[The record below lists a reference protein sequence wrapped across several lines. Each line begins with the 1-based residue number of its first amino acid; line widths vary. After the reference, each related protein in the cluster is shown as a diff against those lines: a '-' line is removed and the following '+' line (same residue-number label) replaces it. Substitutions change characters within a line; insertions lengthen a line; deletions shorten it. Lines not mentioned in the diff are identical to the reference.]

1 MDATRLAGRRNIRN
15 FKWKEF
21 SLQYLLVDCC
31 LLLLSTRIM
40 GESDFK
46 ISRLLDESLETTLK
60 SVGYG
65 FCIGTGVAAVLFRKL
80 MIATLLDRV

>member
-1 MDATRLAGRRNIRN
+1 
-15 FKWKEF
+15 
-21 SLQYLLVDCC
+21 
-31 LLLLSTRIM
+31 M

-65 FCIGTGVAAVLFRKL
+65 FCIGTGIAAVLFRGKL
-80 MIATLLDRV
+80 TRSAVLGCATGFALGLSYANLQHDIDEIRGESGS